1 MGRSER
7 TSLCERTAK
16 RQLPLI
22 ALESDDSSGII
33 DTLLR
38 FLLAARLT
46 CFKLLISRN
55 RHLNDEVSTA
65 SPNGYDHVY
74 KYQINGRKPSDCVDM
89 SSLNLFQIKQE
100 ITDPDDVIVDRE
112 KLWSHPIEVA
122 GQLLGVLYVQRTARK
137 PPRWL
142 PYFEDLVDFTG
153 IRLETASAA
162 AVLLVKRQETEG
174 RVATS
179 SMFRTL
185 YKPTFW
191 RSQNPKPM
199 GRC

>member
-1 MGRSER
+1 
-7 TSLCERTAK
+7 
-16 RQLPLI
+16 
-22 ALESDDSSGII
+22 
-33 DTLLR
+33 
-38 FLLAARLT
+38 
-46 CFKLLISRN
+46 
-55 RHLNDEVSTA
+55 
-65 SPNGYDHVY
+65 
-74 KYQINGRKPSDCVDM
+74 M
-89 SSLNLFQIKQE
+89 SSLNLFQIEQE